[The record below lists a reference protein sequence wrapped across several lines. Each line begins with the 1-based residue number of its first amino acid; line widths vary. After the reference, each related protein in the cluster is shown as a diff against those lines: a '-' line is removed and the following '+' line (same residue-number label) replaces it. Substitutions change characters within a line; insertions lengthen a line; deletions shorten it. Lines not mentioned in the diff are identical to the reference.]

1 VGLIRLLLA
10 LSVVLSHSSSILGID
25 LVGGR
30 VAVQAF
36 YIISGFYM
44 TLILREK
51 YIGKNSSYGLFIS
64 NRLLRLF
71 PVYWG
76 VLLLTLIVAFILPAS
91 SKDSAYGFLRYYSEF
106 GKDLSISSL
115 VFLFFTNI
123 FLVFQDVV
131 MYLGVDIASG
141 DLFFTSNFRE
151 TSPELYHFLLVPQ
164 AWTIGIEI
172 TFYLIAPFIV
182 VRKLK
187 YILLFIAGSI
197 FLRLVLMKS
206 GLSFDPW
213 SYRFFPTEL
222 VFFLLGTV
230 GYFIYKRIAD
240 LSIKKH
246 YLYFSFLFILA
257 ITLMYSY
264 LNFPYKVYLYPILF
278 FISVPFIFVLSK
290 KWKVDR
296 WIGEL
301 SYPVYISHILV
312 LMIVETY
319 DISILSNKGVTLTIL
334 TLGLSVLLNELI
346 AKKVEVIRQGRVK

>member
-1 VGLIRLLLA
+1 M
-10 LSVVLSHSSSILGID
+10 D

-44 TLILREK
+44 TLILKEK
-51 YIGKNSSYGLFIS
+51 YIGKNGSYVLFIS

-76 VLLLTLIVAFILPAS
+76 VLLLTLLAAFLLPAS
-91 SKDSAYGFLRYYSEF
+91 SKDSMYGFLSYYLEF
-106 GKDLSISSL
+106 GKDLDFSA
-115 VFLFFTNI
+115 VAFLFFTNI
-123 FLVFQDVV
+123 LLIFQDVV
-131 MYLGVDIASG
+131 MYLGIDVVSG
-141 DLFFTSNFRE
+141 ELFFTSNFRE

-187 YILLFIAGSI
+187 YVLLFIAASI
-197 FLRLVLMKS
+197 LLRLGLMKS

-240 LSIKKH
+240 LAIKKH
-246 YLYFSFLFILA
+246 YLFLVFLSIL
-257 ITLMYSY
+257 TLTVTYSY
-264 LNFPYKVYLYPILF
+264 LNIPYKVYLYPLLF

-312 LMIVETY
+312 LMVVDTY
-319 DISILSNKGVTLTIL
+319 DISILSNKGITLTLL
-334 TLGLSVLLNELI
+334 TLLLSILLNELI
-346 AKKVEVIRQGRVK
+346 AKKVEVIRQRRVK

>member
-1 VGLIRLLLA
+1 MLLA

-44 TLILREK
+44 TLILKEK
-51 YIGKNSSYGLFIS
+51 YIGKNGSYGLFIS

-71 PVYWG
+71 PVYWS
-76 VLLLTLIVAFILPAS
+76 VLLLTLLVAFFLPAS
-91 SKDSAYGFLRYYSEF
+91 SKDSMYGFLNYYSEF
-106 GKDLSISSL
+106 GKDLDFSTAA
-115 VFLFFTNI
+115 FLFFTNT
-123 FLVFQDVV
+123 FLIFQDLV
-131 MYLGVDIASG
+131 MYLGVDLISG
-141 DLFFTSNFRE
+141 ELFFTSNFRE

-172 TFYLIAPFIV
+172 TFYLIAPFLV

-187 YILLFIAGSI
+187 YVLLFIVGSI
-197 FLRLVLMKS
+197 LLRLVLMRA
-206 GLSFDPW
+206 GLSSDPW

-230 GYFIYKRIAD
+230 GYFIYKKIAVFRIKKTYLYLVF
-240 LSIKKH
+240 LSI
-246 YLYFSFLFILA
+246 LAFTFS
-257 ITLMYSY
+257 YNY
-264 LNFPYKVYLYPILF
+264 LNIPFKVFLYPMLF
-278 FISVPFIFVLSK
+278 FTAVPFIFVLSK

-312 LMIVETY
+312 LMIIEGY
-319 DISILSNKGVTLTIL
+319 DISIMSNKGITLTIL
-334 TLGLSVLLNELI
+334 TLVLSVFLNELI
-346 AKKVEVIRQGRVK
+346 AKRVEVIRQRRVQ